1 MAKSR
6 GILVNGYCL
15 FVFAIF
21 LAVDL
26 RLKAFAI
33 TNRNNKIICNGI
45 SNDAVG
51 FCLINSQTSPN

>member
-45 SNDAVG
+45 SIMMQWDFV
-51 FCLINSQTSPN
+51 